1 MGGILLRIKSWWDGA
16 DKGQRTVTVV
26 GGGFLVFLVVVT
38 YMFASKP
45 HMGLLASGLSPAEQG
60 IAAKDL
66 QKMGIPYEM
75 DQQGN
80 LNVPTDRIAETRSNL
95 EMAGHL
101 PVSHGNADTDL
112 SKLSAMTSPSVER
125 EQLKANAEARL
136 AQTIEGLDGIATASV
151 HLALGDESPFASDK
165 KGASASVTLHEKPGA
180 LITAGQARGI
190 ARMVASAVPNLE
202 LANVTV
208 LNSQGEPLVDPDDQ
222 TSASSKVAMKLDTE
236 RKEAKRRE
244 RELQMKLDQVF
255 GVGTTVV
262 DVNVELDFK
271 AEQYRKI
278 ERVPSKPLTTAE
290 TNETMSGDTTGTNGG
305 GLAGAPANAGAAPT
319 AAATT
324 GSGKA
329 YVSKQAEKQYLVNE
343 TDTTGED
350 PAGKLKKMSIGVMI
364 DSERIKDKTKVEEFV
379 ASYLGPL
386 AKDPANFT
394 SSVTETKFDTT
405 AADAAKKA
413 IGAAGSRDMMQQALS
428 ILPIAALIIV
438 AMMVLKS
445 VTKFAQ
451 TQTLAF
457 TTADGQV
464 IPLPSN
470 GLPMSHEAMAAYA
483 EGHKKSGGHASSNLV
498 LEGATPDEIQ
508 AALHGRSEHEED
520 DIEVAGIK
528 KKVHIP
534 LEQIKKMAD
543 ERPEMVATLIKSWMV
558 MDGQK

>member
-1 MGGILLRIKSWWDGA
+1 MGGLLLRLKSWWDGA
-16 DKGQRTVTVV
+16 DKSQRTVTVV

-45 HMGLLASGLSPAEQG
+45 HMGILASGLTPSEQG

-66 QKMGIPYEM
+66 QKMGVPYEM

-80 LNVPTDRIAETRSNL
+80 LSVPVDRIAETRSNL

-101 PVSHGNADTDL
+101 PVGHGASDTDL

-125 EQLKANAEARL
+125 EQLKANAEAKL
-136 AQTIEGLDGIATASV
+136 AQTIESIDGVASASV
-151 HLALGDESPFASDK
+151 HLALGDDSPFASDK
-165 KGASASVTLHEKPGA
+165 KGASASITLHEKPGA
-180 LITAGQARGI
+180 IITSGQARGI

-202 LANVTV
+202 LNNVTV

-222 TSASSKVAMKLDTE
+222 TSASSKVAQKLSTE
-236 RKEAKRRE
+236 RSEAKRRE

-255 GVGTTVV
+255 GAGTTVASV
-262 DVNVELDFK
+262 DVEIDFK

-290 TNETMSGDTTGTNGG
+290 TNETMAG
-305 GLAGAPANAGAAPT
+305 GLAGVNGGGIPGTATNTGGAPAAP
-319 AAATT
+319 AAASTSG
-324 GSGKA
+324 GSG
-329 YVSKQAEKQYLVNE
+329 YTSKQAEKQYLVNE
-343 TDTTGED
+343 TDTTGEN
-350 PAGKLKKMSIGVMI
+350 PAGNLKRMSIGVLI
-364 DSERIKDKTKVEEFV
+364 DEKLKDQQPAVEEFV
-379 ASYLGPL
+379 KGYMGPL
-386 AKDPANFT
+386 ANDTANFT
-394 SSVTETKFDTT
+394 YKVTETKFDTT

-413 IGAAGSRDMMQQALS
+413 VGAAGTHDMIQQALS
-428 ILPIAALIIV
+428 ILPIAALVIV

-451 TQTLAF
+451 TQTLAY

-470 GLPMSHEAMAAYA
+470 GLPLDAATLAAYEKKHA
-483 EGHKKSGGHASSNLV
+483 HGHHSAVV
-498 LEGATPDEIQ
+498 LEGASPEEIQ
-508 AALHGRSEHEED
+508 AALHSKTEDDEE

-528 KKVHIP
+528 RKVHIP